1 MVDYSAKKDGCQGVI
16 GSLELEIL
24 ETLWQRHGASGKEI
38 FEAIKRRRAI
48 ALTTVLTV
56 LERLTKKGFVKRVM
70 GESVYLYH
78 PVQSRDEF
86 AAVVSH
92 GVLKGIMEISASGAC
107 ASFVDTLANIDPAEL
122 ERLSALIDKKR
133 KEMKMSK
140 TTL

>member
-1 MVDYSAKKDGCQGVI
+1 MITRVAKRDGSQGVI

-24 ETLWQRHGASGKEI
+24 ETLWLCHKASGKEI

-70 GESVYLYH
+70 GESVYIYH

-86 AAVVSH
+86 AALVSH
-92 GVLKGIMEISASGAC
+92 DVLKGIMEISASGAC

-133 KEMKMSK
+133 KEMKTCK
-140 TTL
+140 NTL